1 LSHAG
6 YHEAT
11 WVTMACRFHIAESIP
26 KTVQF
31 PQIRRAIFRQAPNDA
46 MTIATL
52 NDIFFAAVE
61 RNLDQIML
69 YREAGKWLPI
79 SSREFAQKVA
89 RSAAALRSWGIHPG
103 DRIAILSENRPE
115 WPIADV
121 SSLLIGAVTVPLY
134 TTLTADQTAFALGDA
149 GCRVIFVSSGQQLH
163 KVISILSKTHIEKV
177 VVMDELE
184 FTGDL
189 APFADRCATMRDITQ
204 QGPEDLDAEIEG
216 QARAIT
222 PDDLA
227 TIVYTSGTTG
237 TSKGAMLTH
246 GNIASNIQCSLLGFN
261 MRPGLVSISFL
272 PLCHITAR
280 HVDFS
285 MLYHGVTLAYCPFI
299 ERLPE
304 ALLEVK
310 PSLFVAVPRVY
321 EKIYAQAERQAQGF
335 PKRTIYDWA
344 LAVGREHKPDILAG
358 KIPTSRSWRLA
369 YKLVFSKIR
378 AGMGG
383 KVETF
388 ISGGAP
394 LGRELAEWY
403 ASVGIRIHE
412 GYGLT
417 ETSPVIAVNTPVNH
431 RIGTVGKTLANLEV
445 RIADD
450 GEILVR
456 GPSVFKGY
464 WNRPEETRAALEDGW
479 FKTGDIGNIDADGYL
494 SVTDRKKDLIKTS
507 GGKFIAPQPI
517 ENALKLNPYVGIAA
531 ILGDRRKFPAVMIS
545 PNFVRLEEWARANGI
560 AFSSRAELV
569 ANPKVQS
576 LYQGIV
582 EEQNQNLA
590 RFEKLKR
597 VMLVPDEFTLDN
609 GALTPTLKLRRRV
622 IEERYKKQ
630 IDELYAQ
637 AETASV

>member
-1 LSHAG
+1 
-6 YHEAT
+6 
-11 WVTMACRFHIAESIP
+11 MACRFHIAESIP

-61 RNLDQIML
+61 RNLDQIMV

-189 APFADRCATMRDITQ
+189 APLADRCATMRDITQ

-560 AFSSRAELV
+560 EFSSRAELV

-576 LYQGIV
+576 LYEGIV

>member
-1 LSHAG
+1 MSHAG

-11 WVTMACRFHIAESIP
+11 WVTLACLFHIAESIA

-358 KIPTSRSWRLA
+358 KIPTSRTWRLA

-403 ASVGIRIHE
+403 ATVGIRIHE

-545 PNFVRLEEWARANGI
+545 PNFLRLEEWARANGI

-576 LYQGIV
+576 LYAGIV

-637 AETASV
+637 ADTASV